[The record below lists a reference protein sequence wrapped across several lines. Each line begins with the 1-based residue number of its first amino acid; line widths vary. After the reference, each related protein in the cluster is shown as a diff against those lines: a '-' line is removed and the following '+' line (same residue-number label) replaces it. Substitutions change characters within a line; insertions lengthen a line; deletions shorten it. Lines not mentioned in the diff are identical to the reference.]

1 MKSIALSDGSANKQR
16 FLMSYVIY
24 ADVAALTFAALTFAA
39 LTLLRCH
46 TPFSANLTR
55 QAARFIAH
63 QVI

>member
-24 ADVAALTFAALTFAA
+24 ADVAALTFAALT
-39 LTLLRCH
+39 LLRCH